1 MNSLLSFYRIVSN
14 LFWYSPFFYGGGD
27 GCRTRV
33 RKQTSLTFYERS
45 LWLKFRSW
53 VSSQTNSSLPSF
65 INTPLAQS
73 FARLRFLLYDTSY
86 PRRRHPGLMSG
97 YIKLLMQN
105 YLLRLSL
112 MHTWLTR
119 EHAYLGSLIKP
130 ILPPSKPKR
139 PHVDKKNFQNKL
151 QYLVFNFF
159 SEFII

>member
-1 MNSLLSFYRIVSN
+1 MKIKNCTTKSTV
-14 LFWYSPFFYGGGD
+14 FFYGGGD

-139 PHVDKKNFQNKL
+139 PHVRLIGHKRFYLFNFQLMINIVTL
-151 QYLVFNFF
+151 L
-159 SEFII
+159 